1 MAVEFP
7 SLNEYRS
14 QWELR
19 LVSNQ
24 IEWFVVIVSMAF
36 VLVTMFYG
44 LRIVFVVEMQIT
56 SVSIST

>member
-7 SLNEYRS
+7 SRNESRS
-14 QWELR
+14 QWKLR

-24 IEWFVVIVSMAF
+24 IEWFVFIVSITF

-56 SVSIST
+56 SVSISP